1 MLVETV
7 IYNADSDHGSGTSLV
22 LWVDG
27 TVCYLSKEHLPFAIA
42 AHITLIFISLPQI
55 LLIFYP
61 CKVYKRGPNGCHRRK
76 WHALHTV
83 VDAYFMGAAK
93 MELLEDEIS
102 IHVGDLH
109 ALLFDSCH

>member
-1 MLVETV
+1 M

-22 LWVDG
+22 LWMDG

-42 AHITLIFISLPQI
+42 ARITLIFISLPQI

-61 CKVYKRGPNGCHRRK
+61 FKVYKRGPNGCHRRK

-83 VDAYFMGAAK
+83 VDAFHGCCK
-93 MELLEDEIS
+93 DGVTGGWDFNPCRGFTCS
-102 IHVGDLH
+102 FV
-109 ALLFDSCH
+109 